1 MAKPS
6 ATGLRRILNA
16 GYYSFKGF
24 KAGFKHEA
32 AVRQELFLAIPL
44 TLLSF
49 YLADDLA
56 VLLLLII
63 LPWLTLAFEL
73 VNSAIEAVVDR
84 IGNEY
89 HELSGR
95 AKDLGSACVFVL
107 LILTLFAYFAAFMYK
122 FALWSF

>member
-1 MAKPS
+1 MAKPG

-56 VLLLLII
+56 VLLLFYHCWNLRSCSRKATLRWQM
-63 LPWLTLAFEL
+63 LP
-73 VNSAIEAVVDR
+73 
-84 IGNEY
+84 
-89 HELSGR
+89 
-95 AKDLGSACVFVL
+95 
-107 LILTLFAYFAAFMYK
+107 
-122 FALWSF
+122 